1 MDWKKKNNEHSSS
14 PKFARFR
21 ILTERSMKEVFEIQ
35 QTCARARAPVAKIQ
49 GTDRH
54 HIIIYVTY
62 QKVCG

>member
-1 MDWKKKNNEHSSS
+1 
-14 PKFARFR
+14 
-21 ILTERSMKEVFEIQ
+21 MKEVFEIQ

-54 HIIIYVTY
+54 HIIIYSYVTY